1 MFNKSSIYAQKTII
15 ALGLAAALTLSS
27 VVSPFAG
34 TICSAESMELVEN
47 DFHYTILEGASGKT
61 VRIDYYAGP
70 MEKLSIPETLGG
82 MPVTEIIFDG
92 NQNCDKITEIS
103 LPKTLTA
110 TEFLYFSLQ
119 NLNNLSSITVADDN
133 PELASKDGVL
143 FTKDFSVLAV
153 YPRAKTDASYTEPD
167 TVKKSYGFEC
177 NRFLKEIIF
186 SSNKEY
192 TTVASCLGSSIE
204 RAVIPPNVTEVGES
218 AFENCTGL
226 KEIQWGGNEKI
237 IGMRA
242 FASCTALT
250 DVTLPE
256 SVSRLE
262 AKAFT
267 YCKGLKTIKLPFGL
281 TYIGG
286 SAFSNTT
293 SLKKVTI
300 PDSVLRISYGAFIYS
315 NAKIKMAPYLKKIT
329 HKYESLGD
337 VSYSYTYS
345 AKAKVTKKG
354 KAKNYAAGDITG
366 IKADKKTVS
375 VKKGE
380 KTALNTVV
388 YINGKQKGTLDS
400 SILSYKS
407 GNKAVAKVTE
417 KGVVKGIKKGTA
429 KVLVKLRTTGKSY
442 YVKVRVK

>member
-1 MFNKSSIYAQKTII
+1 Y
-15 ALGLAAALTLSS
+15 
-27 VVSPFAG
+27 
-34 TICSAESMELVEN
+34 
-47 DFHYTILEGASGKT
+47 YT
-61 VRIDYYAGP
+61 GP
-70 MEKLSIPETLGG
+70 MEKLSVPETLGG
-82 MPVTEIIFDG
+82 MPVTRINFDG
-92 NQNCDKITEIS
+92 RQNRDKITEIS
-103 LPKTLTA
+103 LPKTLIA
-110 TEFLYFSLQ
+110 TDFLYFSLQ
-119 NLNNLSSITVADDN
+119 NLNNLSSITVADNN

-153 YPRAKTDASYTEPD
+153 YPRAKTDVSYTEPD

-177 NRFLKEIIF
+177 NRFLKEITF

-192 TTVASCLGSSIE
+192 TSVASCLGSSIE
-204 RAVIPPNVTEVGES
+204 KAVIPPNVTEVGES
-218 AFENCTGL
+218 AFENCTSL

-237 IGMRA
+237 IGRRA

-256 SVSRLE
+256 SVMELE
-262 AKAFT
+262 AESFA

-281 TYIGG
+281 TYIGNG
-286 SAFSNTT
+286 AFSNTT

-300 PDSVLRISYGAFIYS
+300 PDSVLRIGFGAFTGC
-315 NAKIKMAPYLKKIT
+315 NARIKKAPYLKKIT
-329 HKYESLGD
+329 HKYESMGD

-345 AKAKVTKKG
+345 VMAKVTKKG
-354 KAKNYAAGDITG
+354 KVNNYAPGDITG

-380 KTALNTVV
+380 KTTLNTIV
-388 YINGKQKGTLDS
+388 YINGKKKGTLDS

-417 KGVVKGIKKGTA
+417 KGVVNGIKKGTA